1 MIIRKNSIFCI
12 LFPTSS
18 SFLSFSQFSFIPKIK
33 IYNNFIIF
41 PNLFGDYRKKS
52 YLCNVYQRIV
62 QQYLSDRELKNKNI
76 YIKRRKENIMKKY
89 VCDVCGWVYDPEV
102 GDPEGGIAPGTAFED
117 IPDDWVCPLCG
128 VGKDDFSLV
137 EE

>member
-1 MIIRKNSIFCI
+1 MIIRKNSIFSL
-12 LFPTSS
+12 LFSASS
-18 SFLSFSQFSFIPKIK
+18 SFLSFSQLSFIPKIK
-33 IYNNFIIF
+33 IYDNFIIF

-89 VCDVCGWVYDPEV
+89 VCDVCGWVYDPKV

-117 IPDDWVCPLCG
+117 IPEDWVCPLCG